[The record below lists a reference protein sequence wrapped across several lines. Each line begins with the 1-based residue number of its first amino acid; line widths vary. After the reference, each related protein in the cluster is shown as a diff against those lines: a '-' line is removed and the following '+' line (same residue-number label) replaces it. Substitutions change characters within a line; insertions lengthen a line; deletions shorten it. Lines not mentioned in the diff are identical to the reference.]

1 MSGLACSW
9 ERFFLEITNRCNFD
23 CVFCPAGISNR
34 APHDMESSLVFRVI
48 GWLQALG
55 YDRTLYFHVLGEPL
69 LHPGIFDAVDR
80 AAEAGMRPVLF
91 TNGGALTSSVIRNIL
106 ASKACELVISMQTIN
121 RQSYEMLRK
130 TPIGWHTYLARIQSA
145 LAVANDAELNKNGCL
160 FRVSMG
166 VKKPDPEHPEDLY
179 FLDDESVEH
188 VKASIAEIFSQVEKL
203 DLADVFSRLDR
214 NGPSNVAVA
223 QAAEFLS
230 LSVKPMGNWRTV
242 YRDKSVEQ
250 GRCDT
255 FGKEMAVL
263 SNGDVIFC
271 HLDYDGRTAI
281 GNVAEKPLPKIIA
294 APGFVRMTRDFTSG
308 RAVARGCE
316 YCRKVRSVE

>member
-1 MSGLACSW
+1 MELSLA
-9 ERFFLEITNRCNFD
+9 
-23 CVFCPAGISNR
+23 
-34 APHDMESSLVFRVI
+34 FRVI

-55 YDRTLYFHVLGEPL
+55 YQGTLYFHVLGEPL

-91 TNGGALTSSVIRNIL
+91 TNGGALTSPVIRSIL

-130 TPIGWHTYLARIQSA
+130 TAFGWHTYVARIQSA
-145 LAVANDAELNKNGCL
+145 LAMANDEGLNKNGCL
-160 FRVSMG
+160 FRVSLG

-179 FLDDESVEH
+179 FLDYESVEH

-203 DLADVFSRLDR
+203 DLTNVFSQLDR
-214 NGPSNVAVA
+214 NGPSNMAVA
-223 QAAEFLS
+223 QVAEFLS
-230 LSVKPMGNWRTV
+230 LSFKPMGNWRTV
-242 YRDKSVEQ
+242 YRDKPVEQ
-250 GRCDT
+250 GRCET

-263 SNGDVIFC
+263 SKGDVIFC

-281 GNVAEKPLPKIIA
+281 GNVAEKPLPEIIS
-294 APGFVRMTRDFTSG
+294 APEFVRMAQAFASG
-308 RAVARGCE
+308 SAVARGCE
-316 YCRKVRSVE
+316 YCRGVRSTE